1 MNPGSIAALRGAH
14 ARDGITSRR
23 RLRQR
28 GNLSQRSRQRRRLF
42 QRKPRALAAGPIG
55 ACLADLAMI
64 VKAMPE
70 PTVIMIPA
78 RLRSTRLPNKPL
90 AEIGGV
96 PMIVQ
101 VWRRAC
107 AAAVGPVVVACAE
120 PAIAEAVEAHGGT
133 AVPTDPELPSG
144 TDRIFQALG
153 RIDPERTFAR
163 VINLQGDL
171 PTLEPAAIRSVL
183 APLEQLGTDMAT
195 LAVATEDPAEKAD
208 PNVVKAIIAFDAAR
222 PRLGRALYF
231 TRATAPAGDG
241 PVYHH
246 VGIYAFRRAALER
259 FATLPPSPLERRERL
274 EQLRALEAGMTI
286 GVALVDS
293 NPLGVDTPEDLA
305 RARREIDAR
314 AV

>member
-1 MNPGSIAALRGAH
+1 
-14 ARDGITSRR
+14 
-23 RLRQR
+23 
-28 GNLSQRSRQRRRLF
+28 
-42 QRKPRALAAGPIG
+42 
-55 ACLADLAMI
+55 LADLAMI
-64 VKAMPE
+64 VNPMSEA
-70 PTVIMIPA
+70 TAILIPA

-90 AEIGGV
+90 VEIGGV

-101 VWRRAC
+101 VWRQAC
-107 AAAVGPVVVACAE
+107 AAEVGPVIVACGE
-120 PAIAEAVEAHGGT
+120 PEIALAIEAYGGT
-133 AVPTDPELPSG
+133 AVLTDPELPSG
-144 TDRIFQALG
+144 TDRIFQAIG
-153 RIDPERTFAR
+153 RIDPERRFAR

-171 PTLEPAAIRSVL
+171 PTLDPRAIRTVL
-183 APLEQLGTDMAT
+183 EPLDELGADMGT

-231 TRATAPAGDG
+231 TRATAPSGDG

-246 VGIYAFRRAALER
+246 IGIYAFRREVLER

-274 EQLRALEAGMTI
+274 EQLRALEAAITI
-286 GVALVDS
+286 GVALVDT

-305 RARREIDAR
+305 RARREIAAR